1 MSLIE
6 MRWAEA
12 VIRMAMLGKGELI
25 LKQAQLG
32 KQRVGEVISFT
43 PCPEGWPGCRRQGAY
58 PDTHLEPRRHR
69 DPQVVG

>member
-1 MSLIE
+1 

-32 KQRVGEVISFT
+32 KQRVGEESNEWCGSLPVLFFFS
-43 PCPEGWPGCRRQGAY
+43 
-58 PDTHLEPRRHR
+58 
-69 DPQVVG
+69 